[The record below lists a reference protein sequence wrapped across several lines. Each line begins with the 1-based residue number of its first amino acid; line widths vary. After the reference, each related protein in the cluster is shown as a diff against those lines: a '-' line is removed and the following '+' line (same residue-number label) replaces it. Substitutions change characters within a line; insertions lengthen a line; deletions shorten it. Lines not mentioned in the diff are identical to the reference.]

1 MGECIVGSTSFEEQP
16 ISLFFVCQKI
26 QIKDCRETVIF
37 VLLSWMQDWHL
48 LTKCSGSKFGF
59 LKSDVRRVW
68 HLIVC
73 FWKEWTEKMRLKSLE
88 RWLNEYQWIK
98 MVQIKMEETELNDVN
113 YMSCKESMRYY
124 YYYYCCAFI
133 AGIYYGVKRWNF

>member
-1 MGECIVGSTSFEEQP
+1 
-16 ISLFFVCQKI
+16 
-26 QIKDCRETVIF
+26 
-37 VLLSWMQDWHL
+37 
-48 LTKCSGSKFGF
+48 
-59 LKSDVRRVW
+59 
-68 HLIVC
+68 
-73 FWKEWTEKMRLKSLE
+73 MRLKSLE

-113 YMSCKESMRYY
+113 NMSCKESMRY